1 MDEKKFLFVS
11 YDGLIADIAWEVVK
25 EGQDVRFWIKD
36 PDEQEI
42 ADGFVPKSRDWRQ
55 DVAWADVVVFDDVL
69 GMGQMAEEVRKEGK
83 LVVGGSPYTD
93 KLEDDRAF
101 GQQELK
107 AAGVTII
114 PQENFTSFDDAIAY
128 VSANPNRYVI
138 KPSGEAQNYKR
149 LLFVGEEEDGRDV
162 IQVLEDYKRAW
173 AERIKEFQLQRRIM
187 GVEVA
192 TGGFFNGN
200 EFVSPIC
207 VNFEHKKLF
216 PGDIG
221 PPTGEM
227 GTSMFWSEPNKIF
240 NSTLKRIEPK
250 LAEQGYVGF
259 MDVNCIVNSN
269 GIYPLEFTAR
279 FGYPTISIQQEGL
292 LTPISEMLYKL
303 AEGTLTRLRAR
314 TGFQVGVRI
323 VVPPFPYR
331 DRETFESTSKDAV
344 ILFKTPSREGFHI
357 EDVKTVNGEWLV
369 TGTSGVVLIVCG
381 VGPTMK
387 QAQRQ
392 AYNRVRNV
400 MIPHMY
406 YREDIG
412 DRWAEED
419 SDRLHAWGYLR
430 E

>member
-1 MDEKKFLFVS
+1 MPAKFLFVS
-11 YDGLIADIAWEVVK
+11 YTGLIADIAWQVVK
-25 EGQDVRFWIKD
+25 EGHEAKLFIED
-36 PDEQEI
+36 QEEKEI
-42 ADGFVPKSRDWRQ
+42 GDGFVPKITDWKNE
-55 DVAWADVVVFDDVL
+55 VEWADVVVFDDVL
-69 GMGQMAEEVRKEGK
+69 GMGAMAEELRKKGK

-93 KLEDDRAF
+93 RLEDDRGF

-107 AAGVTII
+107 AAGVSII
-114 PQENFTSFDDAIAY
+114 PQENFTSFDDAVAY
-128 VSANPNRYVI
+128 VTANPNRYVI
-138 KPSGEAQNYKR
+138 KPSGEAQNEKR

-162 IQVLEDYKRAW
+162 IQVLGDYKRAW
-173 AERIKEFQLQRRIM
+173 SKKIKEFQLQRRIM

-192 TGGFFNGN
+192 TGGFFNGK

-227 GTSMFWSEPNKIF
+227 GTSMFWSEPNRIF
-240 NSTLKRIEPK
+240 NATLKKMEAK
-250 LAEQGYVGF
+250 LAEERYTGYI
-259 MDVNCIVNSN
+259 DVNCIVNNN

-292 LTPISEMLYKL
+292 LTPLGELLRGM
-303 AEGTLTRLRAR
+303 ADGTLSRVRAKS
-314 TGFQVGVRI
+314 GFQLGVRI

-331 DRETFESTSKDAV
+331 DMETLESTSKDAV
-344 ILFKTPSREGFHI
+344 ILFKTPSREGYHI
-357 EDVKTVNGEWLV
+357 EDVRTVDGEWLV
-369 TGTSGVVLIVCG
+369 TGTSGVALLVCG
-381 VGPTMK
+381 TGPTMK
-387 QAQRQ
+387 QAQRM
-392 AYNRVRNV
+392 AYNRVKNV

-412 DRWAEED
+412 DRWFEED

-430 E
+430 D